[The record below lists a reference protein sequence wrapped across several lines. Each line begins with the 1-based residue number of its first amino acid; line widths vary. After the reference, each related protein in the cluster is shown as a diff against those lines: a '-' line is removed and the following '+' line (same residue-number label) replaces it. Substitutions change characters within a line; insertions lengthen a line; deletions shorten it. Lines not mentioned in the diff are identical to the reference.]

1 MMETI
6 NNVNNALKNLVGIL
20 NISLADMATAVQCSR
35 PMLSQVVNHHR
46 WPKKNASELRTRIA
60 DFLKNHATQNGA
72 DIPPSLLQQLDAAPA
87 LNLSQPDNL
96 KKDDIMLLRNANL
109 TQASKQHFGIT
120 RSPFADEIHTTE
132 DVFASSDIKYVREG
146 MLQTALHGG
155 FIAVVG
161 ESGAG
166 KTTLREDLIDRIAR
180 ENRAVVVIEPYVLAM
195 EDNDIKG
202 KTLKAS
208 HIAEAILESVAPA
221 TNPKRSP
228 EARFRQ
234 VHKAL
239 QDSARAGNKH
249 VLIIEEAHGMPLP
262 TLKHLK
268 RFFELKNGFERLLG
282 IILVG
287 QTELAQKLSE
297 NNPHVREVVQRCELL
312 TLQPLDDGRLTQY
325 LKFKFARVGKNVGD
339 VLDDTA
345 IEAIAERLTLRTR
358 AKSGIE
364 SHSLLYPLAVNNLVS
379 ASMNE
384 AATLL
389 QDRVTGDTV
398 RGV

>member
-1 MMETI
+1 MKTLKPTVKPTFKPVIE
-6 NNVNNALKNLVGIL
+6 ALG
-20 NISLADMATAVQCSR
+20 ISLADMAIAVNCSR
-35 PMLSQVVNHHR
+35 PMMSQVVNHGK
-46 WPKKNASELRTRIA
+46 WPKKNASELRTRIIN
-60 DFLKNHATQNGA
+60 FLTSKGIK
-72 DIPPSLLQQLDAAPA
+72 IPE
-87 LNLSQPDNL
+87 NLSQPQEL
-96 KKDDIMLLRNANL
+96 TPVPPTSTEKDDIMLLRNANL
-109 TQASKQHFGIT
+109 TQAAKQHFGLPRT
-120 RSPFADEIHTTE
+120 PFADEIRTAD

-146 MLQTALHGG
+146 MLQTAMHGG

-166 KTTLREDLIDRIAR
+166 KTTLREDLIDRVAR
-180 ENRAVVVIEPYVLAM
+180 ENRPVVIIEPYVLAM

-208 HIAEAILESVAPA
+208 HIAEAILEAVAPG

-239 QDSARAGNKH
+239 QESARAGNKH

-282 IILVG
+282 IILIG

-297 NNPHVREVVQRCELL
+297 NNPHVREVVQRCELI
-312 TLQPLDDGRLTQY
+312 TLQPLDDGRLAQY
-325 LKFKFARVGKNVGD
+325 LKFKFARVGKDVKD
-339 VLDDTA
+339 VLDDSA
-345 IEAIAERLTLRTR
+345 IEAIAERLTVRNR
-358 AKSGIE
+358 VKSGVDTT
-364 SHSLLYPLAVNNLVS
+364 SLLYPLAVNNLVS

-384 AATLL
+384 AASLL
-389 QDRVTGDTV
+389 QERVTGDTV
-398 RGV
+398 MGV

>member
-1 MMETI
+1 M
-6 NNVNNALKNLVGIL
+6 NALRHIL
-20 NISLADMATAVQCSR
+20 QHQNISIAAVANAVQCSR
-35 PMLSQVVNHHR
+35 PMMSQIINHGQ
-46 WPKKNASELRTRIA
+46 WPKKNADQLRLRISR
-60 DFLKNHATQNGA
+60 FLQQKGA
-72 DIPPSLLQQLDAAPA
+72 DIPASLLQQTEAAPA
-87 LNLSQPDNL
+87 LNPVDNER
-96 KKDDIMLLRNANL
+96 KDDDMLLRNANL
-109 TQASKQHFGIT
+109 TQAAKQHFGLP
-120 RSPFADEIHTTE
+120 RSPFVDEIKDAS
-132 DVFASSDIKYVREG
+132 DVFATPDIKYVREG
-146 MLQTALHGG
+146 MLQTALYGG

-166 KTTLREDLIDRIAR
+166 KTTLREDLSDRLAR
-180 ENRAVVVIEPYVLAM
+180 ENRPVIMIEPYVLAM

-208 HIAEAILESVAPA
+208 HIAEAILESVAPG

-234 VHKAL
+234 VHRAL
-239 QDSARAGNKH
+239 QESAKAGNKH

-282 IILVG
+282 IILIG
-287 QTELAQKLSE
+287 QTELAQKLAE
-297 NNPHVREVVQRCELL
+297 NNPHVREVVQRCELI
-312 TLQPLDDGRLTQY
+312 TLQPLDDGRLSQY
-325 LKFKFARVGKNVGD
+325 LKFKFARVGKDIKD
-339 VLDDTA
+339 VLDDSA
-345 IEAIAERLTLRTR
+345 IEAVAERLTVRMR
-358 AKSGIE
+358 AKAGIE

-379 ASMNE
+379 AAMNE

-389 QDRVTGDTV
+389 QERVTGDTV